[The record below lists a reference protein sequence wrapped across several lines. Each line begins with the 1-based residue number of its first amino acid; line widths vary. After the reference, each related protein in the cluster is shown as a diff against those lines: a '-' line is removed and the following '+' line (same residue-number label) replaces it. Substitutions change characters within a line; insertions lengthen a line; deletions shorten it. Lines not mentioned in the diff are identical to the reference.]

1 MRYPNGGVAQAEN
14 SWAAHGG
21 LDLRFE
27 IHGSEGSIF
36 GDPTRETSLKCF
48 SLGGSGYVVEKAE
61 MQKGWLFPII
71 DECRAYG
78 YLDELRA
85 FFVSFSRDEMPR
97 ETFEDGLI
105 VNQIIDAAYTLF
117 YKSHV
122 SIDIIY
128 GRYSPRTRGILD
140 IITYLVF
147 FFPFCLIVF
156 YQGIIFAQ
164 TSWSIGETS
173 ESAALRIV
181 PLVKTVIPVTFGLLL
196 LQGLAN
202 FIRSIML
209 VLKGKEI

>member
-1 MRYPNGGVAQAEN
+1 MQLKTILKGFD
-14 SWAAHGG
+14 S
-21 LDLRFE
+21 
-27 IHGSEGSIF
+27 ISEWTGRIF
-36 GDPTRETSLKCF
+36 
-48 SLGGSGYVVEKAE
+48 V
-61 MQKGWLFPII
+61 W
-71 DECRAYG
+71 
-78 YLDELRA
+78 
-85 FFVSFSRDEMPR
+85 
-97 ETFEDGLI
+97 LI
-105 VNQIIDAAYTLF
+105 VPLTVVVVYEVISRRVFNAPHIWATEVTNYLYGPHFMLVAAYTLL

-128 GRYSPRTRGILD
+128 GRYSARTRGILD

-147 FFPFCLIVF
+147 FFPFCIIVF

-181 PLVKTVIPVTFGLLL
+181 PLIKTVIPITFGLLL

-209 VLKGKEI
+209 VTRGKEI

>member
-1 MRYPNGGVAQAEN
+1 MQLKTVLKGFDSVSEWTGRIFVWLIIPLTVVVVFEVISRRVFNAPHI
-14 SWAAHGG
+14 WAT
-21 LDLRFE
+21 E
-27 IHGSEGSIF
+27 VTNYI
-36 GDPTRETSLKCF
+36 
-48 SLGGSGYVVEKAE
+48 
-61 MQKGWLFPII
+61 
-71 DECRAYG
+71 YG
-78 YLDELRA
+78 PHFML
-85 FFVSFSRDEMPR
+85 M
-97 ETFEDGLI
+97 
-105 VNQIIDAAYTLF
+105 AAYTLL

-156 YQGIIFAQ
+156 YQGIVFAQ

-181 PLVKTVIPVTFGLLL
+181 PLIKTVIPVTFGLLL
-196 LQGLAN
+196 IQGLAN

-209 VLKGKEI
+209 IVKGKEI